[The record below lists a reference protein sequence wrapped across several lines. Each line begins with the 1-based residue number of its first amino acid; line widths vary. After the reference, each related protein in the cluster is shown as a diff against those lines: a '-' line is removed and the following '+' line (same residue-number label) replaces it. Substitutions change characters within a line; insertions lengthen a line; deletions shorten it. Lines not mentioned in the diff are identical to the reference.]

1 MIYLMLITIFLPILA
16 APAVYFIGKKNN
28 RVLHGTAI
36 AVCFCTLCL
45 SILPFLLRW
54 TGDTADCNLLGL
66 HFTAGGL
73 GGLYSVITALL
84 WTLAAM
90 FAPRYFQGK
99 ISTPRYIFFFLIT
112 LGATAGVFLA
122 ADLMTLFLFFEV
134 MSLASCAW
142 VAHEETKK
150 ALEATKTYLTI
161 SVTGGLVLLMGLFLL
176 YHQTGTLM
184 IRELSAAADPD
195 ALLPACLCLLFG
207 FGTKAGIFPLHIWLP
222 KAHPEAPAPASALLS
237 GVLTKT
243 GCFGAILV
251 TLRLMSGSAVWNH
264 ILLILGM
271 ITMLTGAIPALFA
284 TQIKRILALSSLSQI
299 GFIFTGIAMIGFAGE
314 KSVAT
319 QGTILYM
326 VNHSLA
332 KTVLFLFAGAVY
344 CTAHTLELNEL
355 RGWGKGRPLLH
366 VCFLSGALSLAG
378 TPLFC
383 GYLGKTLIHEA
394 IAEYA
399 AEGGALFHVAEWVF
413 LFAGGLTL
421 AYLLKIYIPLF
432 HMGEK
437 QKHTKEGKLRPLAA
451 AAPIPCVIFLP
462 LIAIVPA
469 LCRSIAAIGLSGTGI
484 APLPADFAYYSL
496 HNLTGIGISFAVGI
510 AVYLGIIQG
519 LLYRDGKY
527 RTITSPVSME
537 RTVYVPVCKV
547 LKGILILLC
556 RIVCDLP
563 AILLWLF
570 RKAALR
576 PLDSPH
582 DRRHRFLKRL
592 GDAYDRIRG
601 KSTRDSADLLI
612 DTYTTIQD
620 TTGKILSNFSF
631 ALLMTC
637 LGVCIILIFLLV
649 K

>member
-16 APAVYFIGKKNN
+16 APAVYFLSRKNTG
-28 RVLHGTAI
+28 VLHGGTI

-45 SILPFLLRW
+45 SVLPFLLHQ
-54 TGDTADCNLLGL
+54 TGKAADCALMGL
-66 HFTAGGL
+66 HFTTGGL

-90 FAPRYFQGK
+90 FAPRYFHGK
-99 ISTPRYIFFFLIT
+99 ISTPRYIFFFLLT
-112 LGATAGVFLA
+112 LGATMGVFLA

-176 YHQTGTLM
+176 YHQTGTLTM
-184 IRELSAAADPD
+184 RDLTAAANPD
-195 ALLPACLCLLFG
+195 DLLPACLCLLFG

-314 KSVAT
+314 ESIAA

-326 VNHSLA
+326 INHSLA

-378 TPLFC
+378 APLFC

-399 AEGGALFHVAEWVF
+399 TEGGMLFHVAEWVF

-437 QKHTKEGKLRPLAA
+437 HPEGKLRPLAA
-451 AAPIPCVIFLP
+451 AAPIPCVILLP
-462 LIAIVPA
+462 LLATVPA
-469 LCRSIAAIGLSGTGI
+469 LGSAVSSVGLSGTGI
-484 APLPADFAYYSL
+484 TPLPADFAYYSL
-496 HNLTGIGISFAVGI
+496 HNLTGIGISFAVGV
-510 AVYLGIIQG
+510 AVFLGIIQG
-519 LLYRDGKY
+519 LLYRNGTY
-527 RTITSPVSME
+527 RTVTSPVSME
-537 RTVYVPVCKV
+537 KTVYVPVCKA
-547 LKGILILLC
+547 LKWILLVLC

-570 RKAALR
+570 RGAALR

-582 DRRHRFLKRL
+582 DRRHRFLKKL
-592 GDAYDRIRG
+592 GDAYDRMRG

>member
-1 MIYLMLITIFLPILA
+1 M
-16 APAVYFIGKKNN
+16 
-28 RVLHGTAI
+28 HGAAI
-36 AVCFCTLCL
+36 AACFCTLCL
-45 SILPFLLRW
+45 SVVPFLLNQ
-54 TGDTADCNLLGL
+54 TDVAVSCNLLGL
-66 HFTAGGL
+66 HFATGGL
-73 GGLYSVITALL
+73 GGLYGALTALL
-84 WTLAAM
+84 WTLASL

-112 LGATAGVFLA
+112 LGATVGVFLA
-122 ADLMTLFLFFEV
+122 EDLMTLFLFFEV

-142 VAHEETKK
+142 VAHEETEK
-150 ALEATKTYLTI
+150 ALDATKTYLTI

-176 YHQTGTLM
+176 YNQTGTLT
-184 IRELSAAADPD
+184 IRELSAAANPD

-237 GVLTKT
+237 GILTKT
-243 GCFGAILV
+243 GCFGAILITV
-251 TLRLMSGSAVWNH
+251 HLMAGSAVWNH

-284 TQIKRILALSSLSQI
+284 NQIKRILALSSLSQI
-299 GFIFTGIAMIGFAGE
+299 GFIFTGIAMTGFAGE
-314 KSVAT
+314 KSMAA

-344 CTAHTLELNEL
+344 CTAHTLDLNAL

-378 TPLFC
+378 TPFFC

-399 AEGGALFHVAEWVF
+399 SQGGILFHVAEWVF
-413 LFAGGLTL
+413 LIAGGLTL
-421 AYLLKIYIPLF
+421 AYLLKIYIMLF
-432 HMGEK
+432 HMGERRK
-437 QKHTKEGKLRPLAA
+437 DKGEKLRLPAV
-451 AAPIPCVIFLP
+451 AAPIPCVILLP
-462 LIAIVPA
+462 AIAVVPA
-469 LCRSIAAIGLSGTGI
+469 LYRRIASIGLSGMGI
-484 APLPADFAYYSL
+484 APLPDDFSLYSL
-496 HNLTGIGISFAVGI
+496 HNLTGIGISFFIGI
-510 AVYLGIIQG
+510 AVYLGIVQG
-519 LLYRDGKY
+519 LLYRNKKY
-527 RTITSPVSME
+527 RTVVFPVSME
-537 RTVYVPVCKV
+537 KTVYIPVCKA
-547 LKGILILLC
+547 LKELLILLC

-563 AILLWLF
+563 AILLLLF
-570 RKAALR
+570 KRIVLR

-582 DRRHRFLKRL
+582 ERRHNLLKKI

-601 KSTRDSADLLI
+601 KDARTSADVLI